1 MMRAGGWN
9 TTRKGNKAW
18 SKGVQVGR
26 SRVEGPENKES
37 QSRAAEQAGKWEMPL
52 SIMVFS

>member
-1 MMRAGGWN
+1 MRAGGWN

>member
-37 QSRAAEQAGKWEMPL
+37 QQSSRASREMGNAT